1 MKAATATPVFPI
13 SEQYDGFDFDPEM
26 HYAQVLAEAAKKPP
40 SSSNSS
46 NPVVAGSISSSKPV
60 DVDKS
65 VADVKKKR
73 SWKNALFFWK
83 KLYSRRKQE
92 KEQCDRDMEV
102 QSRPRRSG
110 FKSRSG
116 PIYMNDFH
124 VQQPRRSSAA
134 HSGPLSAT
142 LTPREGDLADIP
154 YVALKHPNQAGVSPS
169 TAPVYLVT

>member
-1 MKAATATPVFPI
+1 MKAGTATPVFPI
-13 SEQYDGFDFDPEM
+13 SEQYDGFDFDPVM
-26 HYAQVLAEAAKKPP
+26 HYAQVLAEAGKKLP
-40 SSSNSS
+40 SSSNGS
-46 NPVVAGSISSSKPV
+46 NPVVAGNISSSKPV

-83 KLYSRRKQE
+83 KLSGHRKPE

-102 QSRPRRSG
+102 QARPRRSG

-124 VQQPRRSSAA
+124 VEQPRRSNAA
-134 HSGPLSAT
+134 HSGPLSGT

-154 YVALKHPNQAGVSPS
+154 YVALKHPNHTGVSPS
-169 TAPVYLVT
+169 MAPVYLVT